1 MLWTITTPS
10 TVCVVLKTT
19 ENRWIILEISL
30 CMSPKC
36 CDVSPPEAK
45 SRLTVTDQI
54 WTVILWKSR
63 DTSNF
68 LLLYLVD
75 QIILEARSTLEVS
88 PSNLWNLT
96 IFSYALDWEKFRG
109 PRESERPAGRDVIVF
124 GVITSTW
131 CEIVRCSITVA
142 CYIIII
148 PWVQSW
154 AIRAG
159 LLHSSF
165 SFQSRVTRYSD
176 LC

>member
-1 MLWTITTPS
+1 MYTAMLWTITTPS

-88 PSNLWNLT
+88 PSSLWNLT

-109 PRESERPAGRDVIVF
+109 PRESERPAGRVWMKWWHDVHNLKWIWIYMNNQIYVIIVD
-124 GVITSTW
+124 
-131 CEIVRCSITVA
+131 A
-142 CYIIII
+142 
-148 PWVQSW
+148 
-154 AIRAG
+154 
-159 LLHSSF
+159 
-165 SFQSRVTRYSD
+165 
-176 LC
+176 

>member
-88 PSNLWNLT
+88 PSSLWNLT

-109 PRESERPAGRDVIVF
+109 PRESERPAGRVSIFAGMLSIVKLINVDHVADV
-124 GVITSTW
+124 GDTSDGK
-131 CEIVRCSITVA
+131 SLNFN
-142 CYIIII
+142 
-148 PWVQSW
+148 SN
-154 AIRAG
+154 
-159 LLHSSF
+159 F
-165 SFQSRVTRYSD
+165 NFK
-176 LC
+176 